1 MVSDHIYSLPVIWK
15 LPLNFWIEVR
25 LPSGKRS
32 TNVFPRWIMEKPPVN
47 CEIVKRL
54 EFYFHGVLVFLG
66 VFVYE
71 NISYGIIVSHFNQT
85 NLSLVAVRHPLPDYW
100 RIELLCEQKLS
111 ESLRLHNLS
120 SNRILIE
127 EVVFQKWDK
136 KVRNLHR

>member
-1 MVSDHIYSLPVIWK
+1 
-15 LPLNFWIEVR
+15 
-25 LPSGKRS
+25 
-32 TNVFPRWIMEKPPVN
+32 
-47 CEIVKRL
+47 
-54 EFYFHGVLVFLG
+54 LVFLG